1 MSGTGPGAEAEA
13 REYFSAIETEF
24 IRRRG
29 TPFLLSP
36 KDFGLMRRWRELGI
50 PVEDVLAGIGESFDR
65 REERKAAGRVNSLSY
80 CEGAVLEAWERGA
93 SARVGKGM
101 PDSEGRGPGLDVS
114 LAGLEDR
121 VRELGAREPRFLEAA
136 EKAVRSLS
144 RLRSGAKTP
153 EQVEDSLARLDKKLL
168 REIEARLDS
177 AESAA
182 LEGEVAA
189 RLAPE
194 IERMDPRAFRRTAE
208 ILKRRRLRVLHGV
221 PPLTLLGQ

>member
-13 REYFSAIETEF
+13 REYFSAIEAEF

-36 KDFGLMRRWRELGI
+36 KDFGLMRRWKELGI
-50 PVEDVLAGIGESFDR
+50 PVEDVLAGVGEAFDR

-93 SARVGKGM
+93 AARVGKGM
-101 PDSEGRGPGLDVS
+101 PDSEWRGPRLEAS
-114 LAGLEDR
+114 LAGLEER

-136 EKAVRSLS
+136 KRAVRSLS
-144 RLRSGAKTP
+144 SLRSAGKTP

-168 REIEARLDS
+168 REIEARLEP

-182 LEGEVAA
+182 LEGEIAA

-194 IERMDPRAFRRTAE
+194 AERMDPRALRRTAE
-208 ILKRRRLRVLHGV
+208 ILKRRRLRALHGV
-221 PPLTLLGQ
+221 PPLTLLGR

>member
-50 PVEDVLAGIGESFDR
+50 PVGDVLAGVGEAFDR
-65 REERKAAGRVNSLSY
+65 RAERKAAGRVNSLSY
-80 CEGAVLEAWERGA
+80 CEGAVLEAWEKGA
-93 SARVGKGM
+93 AARVGKVM
-101 PDSEGRGPGLDVS
+101 PFSEGRGPQLDAS
-114 LAGLEDR
+114 LVELEDR
-121 VRELGAREPRFLEAA
+121 VRELVTREPRFLEAA
-136 EKAVRSLS
+136 ERAVRSLS
-144 RLRSGAKTP
+144 RLRSGGKTP

-168 REIEARLDS
+168 REIEARLDP

-182 LEGEVAA
+182 LDGEVAA

-194 IERMDPRAFRRTAE
+194 AERMDPRALRRTAD
-208 ILKRRRLRVLHGV
+208 ILKRRRLRALHGV
-221 PPLTLLGQ
+221 PTLTLLGR